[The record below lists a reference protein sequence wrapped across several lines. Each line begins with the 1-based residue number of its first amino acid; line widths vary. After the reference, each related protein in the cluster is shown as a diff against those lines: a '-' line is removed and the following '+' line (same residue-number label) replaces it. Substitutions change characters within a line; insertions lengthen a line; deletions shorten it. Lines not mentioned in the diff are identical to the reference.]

1 MRFRT
6 RAAIMAAFAG
16 PAIAAMML
24 MGAGPANAAVTTANT
39 PHASTDPFFGFCS
52 PFNLERFDFRGP
64 NTVDVTFNNTP
75 FTYAVDFFQRGSCLG
90 GSLTDTNIPT
100 GPQTGPIHGNV
111 FRNRVRFSF
120 TYTYNGETQGTR
132 TYVGH
137 ISFWGWV
144 SGTWSDNGP
153 DGATGT
159 WHLAHPVQRACPDF
173 FPWFGFF
180 EFGNGCP
187 VPFPFQFFQF

>member
-24 MGAGPANAAVTTANT
+24 MGAGPANAAVTTAAS
-39 PHASTDPFFGFCS
+39 PHTMSGPFFPFCS
-52 PFNLERFDFRGP
+52 PFNLERFDFNGS
-64 NTVDVTFNNTP
+64 NTVDVTFNNSP
-75 FTYAVDFFQRGSCLG
+75 FTYAVHFRQFGSCLR
-90 GSLTDTNIPT
+90 GSLTDTNIPN
-100 GPQTGPIHGNV
+100 GPQTGRIHGTV
-111 FRNRVRFSF
+111 FRNHVTFSF
-120 TYTYNGETQGTR
+120 TYTYVGETQGTR

-137 ISFWGWV
+137 INFFGEV
-144 SGTWSDNGP
+144 SGTWSDSGT
-153 DGATGT
+153 DHSTGT
-159 WHLAHPVQRACPDF
+159 WHLASPVHRACPDF
-173 FPWFGFF
+173 FPFFGFF

>member
-24 MGAGPANAAVTTANT
+24 TGAGPANAAVTTANT
-39 PHASTDPFFGFCS
+39 PHTSSDPIFQFCS
-52 PFNLERFDFRGP
+52 PWNLERWDLRGN

-75 FTYAVDFFQRGSCLG
+75 YTYAVDFFQRGSCLY
-90 GSLTDTNIPT
+90 GSLTDTGIPN
-100 GPQTGPIHGNV
+100 GPQTGPVRGYV
-111 FRNRVRFSF
+111 FRNYVRFSF
-120 TYTYNGETQGTR
+120 TYTYVGETQGTR
-132 TYVGH
+132 VYTGT
-137 ISFWGWV
+137 INRWGDV
-144 SGTWSDNGP
+144 SGTWSDTGT
-153 DGATGT
+153 DHSTGT
-159 WHLAHPVQRACPDF
+159 WALAHDVRRACPDF

-187 VPFPFQFFQF
+187 VPFPYYFYY

>member
-24 MGAGPANAAVTTANT
+24 VGAGPANAAVTTANT
-39 PHASTDPFFGFCS
+39 PHTMSDPFFPFCS
-52 PFNLERFDFRGP
+52 PFNLERFDFRGS

-75 FTYAVDFFQRGSCLG
+75 FTYAVRFNQFGSCLR
-90 GSLTDTNIPT
+90 GSLTDTNIPN
-100 GPQTGPIHGNV
+100 GPQTGRIHGTV
-111 FRNRVRFSF
+111 FRNRVEFSF
-120 TYTYNGETQGTR
+120 TYTYVGETQGTR

-137 ISFWGWV
+137 VNFFGEV
-144 SGTWSDNGP
+144 SGTWSDSGS

-159 WHLAHPVQRACPDF
+159 WHLADPVQRACPDF